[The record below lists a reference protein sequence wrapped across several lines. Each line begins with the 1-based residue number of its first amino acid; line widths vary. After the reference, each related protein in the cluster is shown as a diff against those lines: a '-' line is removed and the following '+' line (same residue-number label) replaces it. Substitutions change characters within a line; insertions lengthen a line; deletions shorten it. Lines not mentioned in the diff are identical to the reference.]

1 MPAFYSDFKKIMI
14 LVLLF
19 SVSNLMADGLFHYD
33 ARLHSPL
40 TNRLVRINAGLSSAL
55 AAVETDSATTTEE
68 IVFPARPMLMSLVV
82 PGLGQVYNK
91 SPWWKTAI
99 FAGVEVAGIVG
110 WWSFSNK
117 AEDKRLEYE
126 EFADLH
132 WDLERWYFNTKDN
145 FGYDDYMDIIRGTH
159 HLTLIVDDQ
168 YWSSDTIEYLITV
181 KDWSDIDWAHDR
193 DYYENIGKYDQFV
206 GGWDDPFDDPHDDKG
221 SWYTVKKDVGD
232 STENII
238 MTVNKDK
245 YLDMRLE
252 NNDLLKI
259 AGYAVT
265 AVMFNHVIS
274 AVEAVY
280 SSQAQA
286 RKRNTIDTSVGLI
299 YDRNAR
305 YGVGGLAFSMRF

>member
-33 ARLHSPL
+33 ARLHAPL

-55 AAVETDSATTTEE
+55 AAVETDSATATEE

-110 WWSFSNK
+110 WWSFTNK
-117 AEDKRLEYE
+117 AEDKRLEFE

-132 WDLERWYFNTKDN
+132 WDLERWYNNSQLIFSNDWESV
-145 FGYDDYMDIIRGTH
+145 IRGTH
-159 HLTLIVDDQ
+159 HLTLIISDQ
-168 YWSSDTIEYLITV
+168 YWSSDTIDYLQSEFNF
-181 KDWSDIDWAHDR
+181 DEIDWVHDR
-193 DYYENIGKYDQFV
+193 NYYENIGKYNQFI
-206 GGWDDPFDDPHDDKG
+206 GGWDDTYDDQGDRL
-221 SWYTVKKDVGD
+221 WYEIEKDVGD
-232 STENII
+232 STEIII
-238 MTVNKDK
+238 MTDNKDN
-245 YLDMRLE
+245 YLDLRLE

-274 AVEAVY
+274 AIEAVY

-286 RKRNTIDTSVGLI
+286 RKRKTIDTSVGLI

-305 YGVGGLAFSMRF
+305 YGVGGLAFAMRF

>member
-33 ARLHSPL
+33 ARLHSHL

-55 AAVETDSATTTEE
+55 AAVETDSATATEE
-68 IVFPARPMLMSLVV
+68 IVFPASQMLMSLVV

-110 WWSFSNK
+110 WWSFTNK
-117 AEDKRLEYE
+117 AEDKRLEFE

-132 WDLERWYFNTKDN
+132 WDLERWYNNSQLIFSNDWESV
-145 FGYDDYMDIIRGTH
+145 IRGTH
-159 HLTLIVDDQ
+159 HLTLIISDQ
-168 YWSSDTIEYLITV
+168 YWSSDTIDYLQSEFNF
-181 KDWSDIDWAHDR
+181 DEIDWVHDR
-193 DYYENIGKYDQFV
+193 NYYENIGKYNQFI
-206 GGWDDPFDDPHDDKG
+206 GGWDDTYDDQGDRL
-221 SWYTVKKDVGD
+221 WYEIEKDVGD
-232 STENII
+232 STEIII
-238 MTVNKDK
+238 MTDNKDN
-245 YLDMRLE
+245 YLDLRLE

-274 AVEAVY
+274 AIEAVY

-286 RKRNTIDTSVGLI
+286 RKRKTIDTSVGLI

>member
-14 LVLLF
+14 LVALF

-33 ARLHSPL
+33 ARLHAPL

-55 AAVETDSATTTEE
+55 AVVETDSATANEE

-110 WWSFSNK
+110 WWSFTNK

-126 EFADLH
+126 EFADQH
-132 WDLERWYFNTKDN
+132 WDLERWYNN
-145 FGYDDYMDIIRGTH
+145 SQLIFGNDWESIIRGTH
-159 HLTLIVDDQ
+159 HLTLIINDQ
-168 YWSSDTIEYLITV
+168 YWSSDTIDYLQSVYNFDEIE
-181 KDWSDIDWAHDR
+181 WAHDR
-193 DYYENIGKYDQFV
+193 DYYENIGKYNQFV
-206 GGWDDPFDDPHDDKG
+206 GGWDDTYDQGKQL
-221 SWYTVKKDVGD
+221 WYETEKDVGD
-232 STENII
+232 SIEIII
-238 MTVNKDK
+238 MTDHKDN

-274 AVEAVY
+274 AIEAVY
-280 SSQAQA
+280 SSQAEA
-286 RKRNTIDTSVGLI
+286 RKRKTDTSVGLI
-299 YDRNAR
+299 YDRSAR

>member
-14 LVLLF
+14 LVILF

-40 TNRLVRINAGLSSAL
+40 TNQLVRINAGLSSAL
-55 AAVETDSATTTEE
+55 AALETDSAAVTEE
-68 IVFPARPMLMSLVV
+68 IVFPARPMLMSLIV

-110 WWSFSNK
+110 WWSFTNK

-132 WDLERWYFNTKDN
+132 WDLERWYSNSQLI
-145 FGYDDYMDIIRGTH
+145 FGDDWESVIRGTH
-159 HLTLIVDDQ
+159 HLTLIINDQ
-168 YWSSDTIEYLITV
+168 YWSSDTIVYLQSV
-181 KDWSDIDWAHDR
+181 YNFNEIDWAHDR
-193 DYYENIGKYDQFV
+193 DYYENIGKYNQFV
-206 GGWDDPFDDPHDDKG
+206 GGWDDPFDDPDDSEG
-221 SWYTVKKDVGD
+221 NWYTVEKDVGD

-274 AVEAVY
+274 AIEAVY
-280 SSQAQA
+280 SSQSQA
-286 RKRNTIDTSVGLI
+286 RKRNTDTSVGLI